1 MSETL
6 FSNYPRFD
14 TDEAPAA
21 PHAAG
26 RWQRSLEA
34 DNEPVHEMPPF
45 AEPEFEAQPEV
56 QPEAEPSPSEIDLTK
71 IEASLAALGAR
82 LDKIEREANAQA
94 LQAVQSMASKLFPE
108 LSRLFL
114 AEEVSRHLASLVPAS
129 AAVVDIRAEPELA
142 AQLQARVESLPALAH
157 RCTVTPVASAG
168 QGRVDVAWKSGG
180 ASFDFDGLLTACL
193 SHLSSTQSTTRD

>member
-14 TDEAPAA
+14 TDEALAK
-21 PHAAG
+21 PHATG
-26 RWQRSLEA
+26 RWQRSLESH
-34 DNEPVHEMPPF
+34 DEPLQELLPL
-45 AEPEFEAQPEV
+45 AEPEIEAQPEV
-56 QPEAEPSPSEIDLTK
+56 QVEAPPSPSEIDLTNV
-71 IEASLAALGAR
+71 EASLAALGAR

-129 AAVVDIRAEPELA
+129 AAVVEIRAEPELA
-142 AQLQARVESLPALAH
+142 AQLQARVDALPALVH
-157 RCTVTPVASAG
+157 RCTVTPAATGG
-168 QGRVDVAWKSGG
+168 QGRVDVTWKSGG

-193 SHLSSTQSTTRD
+193 SHLSSTQSNTRD